1 MATIN
6 TNIEDNSIDN
16 KSFAILRTN
25 PKLTTNVKLVVN
37 SIGDLFLSSFRASK
51 ELSRIEYQRFELK
64 SSGRYSYDIASF
76 YRGLPSTEKYKVL
89 RKFSD
94 TTVYSDYQFQHED
107 QYHYGAIHNETKL
120 YDEQYK
126 ILAPIWLERKVPS
139 KFVIYRIENVEYKK
153 EYTEDTNGQN
163 NRILEILKN
172 ATIVKT
178 FDLSNSSKL
187 GEYISNHVNDKQF
200 PKAAISVNFKEGA
213 QSFFNGID
221 TVNGGFS
228 SKAEQFDKYYT
239 QVDYPEFFSNEI
251 ITGGF
256 ERNGLAIANV
266 INLEFLFDDIT
277 AEDYKIYRYFGL
289 YVDDITEGSFISEGV
304 DRDKSIK
311 ITQNTYK
318 TNYNLDGTGLNDIDM
333 MPMPLDFNTP
343 TLRYIKDREGNYYN
357 LKGAVNS
364 QYNKFL
370 INSTIDVDAL
380 FKGYGKTGKTVTSLS
395 KKPNPRGFI
404 KFTVTATPAAND
416 RLFIGDKTEIEI
428 SNYNL
433 GDYLI
438 IADSTIPAAR
448 AVDNKFST
456 QGSLQ
461 QIAIA
466 ISNAIRNGEVVTYQ
480 ASVDGNSVIVED
492 FLAGNRRRQNVF
504 GIYTQ
509 NLVDFIEINS
519 AEPNNVG
526 LNNTL
531 VPPGITTN
539 FLNWNMHTMIGG
551 SDEGQ
556 SILVKSSEI
565 GNVKVGEWVKLKDN
579 DKFIQIIEIEKDP
592 IETDAYRIV
601 LDSKVTLSNDNV
613 FEIYDVYRTEHGLF
627 SAYDFKDF
635 DFDFYSE
642 RNSDIGD
649 LQYDSGTYIIKNP
662 NYINQTETP
671 NEPQTIQIDI
681 EASTFYTGL
690 SGVLEAEK
698 IEDSVASEDIKNEYD
713 RLNENKLKETAL
725 NSRMVPTIC
734 KFNLKDASNARN
746 LPYILNVN
754 EAFGEDNL
762 SPNIEI
768 DSPRKVEYMN
778 MEHFHINRIP
788 ETLYGN
794 GRKNF
799 NNYTGFAGDGGVTVD
814 RLKDTS
820 FNYFESYFNW
830 NGYYDTIDKIWYD
843 NTAKRLWTKFDEGNS
858 IKNSSTVFRGLRY
871 SYLKRKENTKEVP
884 TEFISDSNVTDYK
897 FGVVFSYYKDI
908 DSNGNPILNNS
919 VVITSVKNDVFKFIC
934 VVVELNVVDN
944 DVEEINRYLMY
955 ALKDVELQG
964 DILNTDIPFF
974 IDFSSSNNSFP
985 GQDAESVLWASN
997 PSIIDGSAKF
1007 TKYVRPDEFGQY
1019 SWIYFNIGT
1028 DTFAVKVIGILNDES
1043 VLISGWPYLFDVST
1057 GKEVPPSQ
1065 GGYRLDPTSFALI
1078 PATSYIFKYYAGGK
1092 NEFANLL
1099 NEINAY
1105 NFANRFNTFGEINYI
1120 NIDKN
1125 GVETF
1130 DDYVLSIESGVD
1142 VIKPSIIRSETDP
1155 DRPKAYRLSSGEIG
1169 SIITEREDGGYIT
1182 LLRRMNGDYNPLFND
1197 VITFTDVHIG
1207 KMLTHPPLDPLITD
1221 KNLVIYN
1228 SNHNKGV
1235 AFESYKNNRN
1245 DYGYINNYF
1254 YHKVND
1260 EDSKNILKL
1269 SQTSD
1274 KLPLYPVIGEIAIDK
1289 KNINL
1294 FKSKYA
1300 DDYFVKS
1307 LPGGSFTQAHGTLSP
1322 VEKKN
1327 FMVSTIMKVK
1337 DSYDITKFTSV
1348 QEKSLESLDKIRLNN
1363 LNVETIH
1370 WFEDEYQVVAD
1381 FYLPDAILGELI
1393 EDGIRTNFK
1402 KYVNPINSFGD
1413 KSSIDDDLKLYA
1425 NTNISTRFII
1435 DNVDIYGIEGK
1446 DLSTNFVSV
1455 LNTSELIEDG
1465 FSKLTNFNIQSYQND
1480 GLSFRLIYNKRRGYT
1495 YNFKIHVKIQA

>member
-6 TNIEDNSIDN
+6 TNIENNSIDN

-51 ELSRIEYQRFELK
+51 ELSKVEYQKFELK
-64 SSGRYSYDIASF
+64 STGKYSYDVASF
-76 YRGLPSTEKYKVL
+76 YKGLPSIEKYKIL

-126 ILAPIWLERKVPS
+126 IFAPIWLERKIPS
-139 KFVIYRIENVEYKK
+139 KFVIYRVEDVEYKK
-153 EYTEDTNGQN
+153 QYSENTIGQN
-163 NRILEILKN
+163 GRILEILKN

-187 GEYISNHVNDKQF
+187 GEYISNHVNDRQF
-200 PKAAISVNFKEGA
+200 PNSAISVNFKEGS

-256 ERNGLAIANV
+256 ERNGLAVANI
-266 INLEFLFDDIT
+266 INLEFLFDDNN
-277 AEDYKIYRYFGL
+277 ASDYKIYRYFGL
-289 YVDDITEGSFISEGV
+289 YVDDMVEGSFVSEGAES
-304 DRDKSIK
+304 DGSIK
-311 ITQNTYK
+311 MVQNTYQ
-318 TNYNLDGTGLNDIDM
+318 TNYDLTGTGLVDIDM
-333 MPMPLDFNTP
+333 MPIPSDFNLP
-343 TLRYIKDREGNYYN
+343 TLRFIKDIEGTFYN
-357 LKGAVNS
+357 LKGSVVS

-370 INSTIDVDAL
+370 INSVGEIDQL
-380 FKGYGKTGKTVTSLS
+380 FKGYGRTGKTITSLS

-404 KFTVTATPAAND
+404 KFTVKATPSTND
-416 RLFIGDKTEIEI
+416 RLFIGDKTEIGI
-428 SNYNL
+428 SDYNL

-438 IADSTIPAAR
+438 IADSSIPAAR

-456 QGSLQ
+456 QGSLE

-466 ISNAIRNGEVVTYQ
+466 ISQAIKNGEVITYQ
-480 ASVDGNSVIVED
+480 TRVEGNSVIIED
-492 FLAGNRRRQNVF
+492 LLAGNRRRQSVF
-504 GIYTQ
+504 GIYNQ
-509 NLVDFIEINS
+509 NLVDFIQIDS
-519 AEPNNVG
+519 AEPNNIG
-526 LNNTL
+526 LVNSL
-531 VPPGITTN
+531 VPSGITTN
-539 FLNWNMHTMIGG
+539 FLNWDMYTMIGG
-551 SDEGQ
+551 SNEGQ

-579 DKFIQIIEIEKDP
+579 NKFIQIIEIEKDP
-592 IETDAYRIV
+592 FEIDLYRII
-601 LDSKVTLSNDNV
+601 LDSKVILSNDNV
-613 FEIYDVYRTEHGLF
+613 FEIYDVYRTQHGLF

-642 RNSDIGD
+642 RNSNLGD
-649 LQYDSGTYIIKNP
+649 LVYDESTHGFIS
-662 NYINQTETP
+662 
-671 NEPQTIQIDI
+671 
-681 EASTFYTGL
+681 STFYSGL
-690 SGVLEAEK
+690 TGVLENEK
-698 IEDSVASEDIKNEYD
+698 IEDTIVSNGIKNEYD

-725 NSRMVPTIC
+725 NSRIVPTIC

-746 LPYILNVN
+746 LPYILNVS

-788 ETLYGN
+788 KTLHGN
-794 GRKNF
+794 GRNDF
-799 NNYTGFAGDGGVTVD
+799 NNYIDFAGNGGITID
-814 RLKDTS
+814 KLKDIS
-820 FNYFESYFNW
+820 FDYFNSYFNW
-830 NGYYDTIDKIWYD
+830 NGYYDTVDDIWYD
-843 NTAKRLWTKFDEGNS
+843 NTSKRLWSKFDNGNDS
-858 IKNSSTVFRGLRY
+858 KNSSTVFRGLRY
-871 SYLKRKENTKEVP
+871 SYLKRKENLNEVP
-884 TEFISDSNVTDYK
+884 TEFISDSSVNDYK
-897 FGVVFSYYKDI
+897 FGVVFSYYMDV
-908 DSNGNPILNNS
+908 DSTGNTIVNNS
-919 VVITSVKNDVFKFIC
+919 INVSVVKNDVFKFIC
-934 VVVELNVVDN
+934 IVITMNVVEN
-944 DVEEINRYLMY
+944 DVNEIDRYLMY
-955 ALKDVELQG
+955 TLKDVTLQQMV
-964 DILNTDIPFF
+964 LNTDIPFF
-974 IDFSSSNNSFP
+974 IDFQSQNSSFSGIND
-985 GQDAESVLWASN
+985 QAVLYASL

-1007 TKYVRPDEFGQY
+1007 TKYVRPNEFGEF
-1019 SWIYFNIGT
+1019 SWIYFNIGV
-1028 DTFAVKVIGILNDES
+1028 DTWAVKVVGILNDES
-1043 VLISGWPYLFDVST
+1043 ILVSGWPYLFDINT
-1057 GKEVPPSQ
+1057 GQEVP
-1065 GGYRLDPTSFALI
+1065 GGLRLDPSQFSLI
-1078 PATSYIFKYYAGGK
+1078 PSTSYIFKYFEGGK

-1105 NFANRFNTFGEINYI
+1105 NFANRFNKFGEINYI

-1125 GVETF
+1125 GLETLN
-1130 DDYVLSIESGVD
+1130 DYVLSIESGVD
-1142 VIKPSIIRSETDP
+1142 IIKPSLIKSETDP
-1155 DRPKAYRLSSGEIG
+1155 DRPKAYQLSSGEIG
-1169 SIITEREDGGYIT
+1169 SIIVDREDGGYIT

-1197 VITFTDVHIG
+1197 VINFTDTYSRNKIISNTWSNLQG
-1207 KMLTHPPLDPLITD
+1207 TPSAREIIT
-1221 KNLVIYN
+1221 YN
-1228 SNHNKGV
+1228 KLNGTGI
-1235 AFESYKNNRN
+1235 AFESFKNNRS

-1289 KNINL
+1289 KNVNL

-1300 DDYFVKS
+1300 SDYFIKS
-1307 LPGGSFTQAHGTLSP
+1307 LPAGDFRVAHGTLSP

-1337 DSYDITKFTSV
+1337 DSYDITKFTNV
-1348 QEKSLESLDKIRLNN
+1348 QEKTLESLDKIRINN
-1363 LNVETIH
+1363 TNIETIH
-1370 WFEDEYQVVAD
+1370 WFEDEYQVIAD
-1381 FYLPDAILGELI
+1381 FYLPDAVLGELI
-1393 EDGIRTNFK
+1393 EDGIKTSFK

-1425 NTNISTRFII
+1425 NANISTRFII

-1446 DLSTNFVSV
+1446 DLSTDFVSV
-1455 LNTSELIEDG
+1455 LNTKELLDG
-1465 FSKLTNFNIQSYQND
+1465 GFTKMTNFNIQSYQND

-1495 YNFKIHVKIQA
+1495 YNFKVHVKIQA

>member
-51 ELSRIEYQRFELK
+51 ELSRIEYQKFELK
-64 SSGRYSYDIASF
+64 SSGRYSYDVASF
-76 YRGLPSTEKYKVL
+76 YRGLSSIEKYKVL

-126 ILAPIWLERKVPS
+126 ILAPIWLERTVPS
-139 KFVIYRIENVEYKK
+139 KFVIYRVEDVEYKR
-153 EYTEDTNGQN
+153 EYAENTLGQN

-187 GEYISNHVNDKQF
+187 GEYILNHVNDKQF
-200 PKAAISVNFKEGA
+200 PKAAISVNFEEGS

-266 INLEFLFDDIT
+266 INLEFLFDDHT
-277 AEDYKIYRYFGL
+277 ASDYKIYRYFGL
-289 YVDDITEGSFISEGV
+289 YVDDINEGSFISEGV
-304 DRDKSIK
+304 DQDRSVK
-311 ITQNTYK
+311 IVQNTYQ
-318 TNYNLDGTGLNDIDM
+318 TNYDLSSTNFVDVDM
-333 MPMPLDFNTP
+333 MPTPADFDIP
-343 TLRYIKDREGNYYN
+343 TLRYIKDREGNFYN
-357 LKGAVNS
+357 LKGSVIS

-370 INSTIDVDAL
+370 INSTVDVDSL
-380 FKGYGKTGKTVTSLS
+380 FKGYGKTGKTITSLS
-395 KKPNPRGFI
+395 KIPNPRGFI
-404 KFTVTATPAAND
+404 KFTVTSVPSTND

-428 SNYNL
+428 SDYNL

-438 IADSTIPAAR
+438 IADSNIPAAR

-466 ISNAIRNGEVVTYQ
+466 ISQAIRNGEIVTYQ
-480 ASVDGNSVIVED
+480 TRVDGNSVIVED
-492 FLAGNRRRQNVF
+492 FLTGNRRRQSVF
-504 GIYTQ
+504 GVYNQ
-509 NLVDFIEINS
+509 NLVDFIQIDS
-519 AEPNNVG
+519 AETNNIG
-526 LNNTL
+526 LVNSL
-531 VPPGITTN
+531 VPSGITTN
-539 FLNWNMHTMIGG
+539 FLNWDMYTMIGG
-551 SDEGQ
+551 SAEGQ

-592 IETDAYRIV
+592 IEIDLYRII
-601 LDSKVTLSNDNV
+601 LDSKVVLSNDSV
-613 FEIYDVYRTEHGLF
+613 FEIYDVYRTQHGLF

-642 RNSDIGD
+642 RNSNLGD
-649 LQYDSGTYIIKNP
+649 LVYD
-662 NYINQTETP
+662 ET
-671 NEPQTIQIDI
+671 NHFIDM
-681 EASTFYTGL
+681 STFYSGL

-698 IEDSVASEDIKNEYD
+698 IEDASSTEIIKNEYD

-725 NSRMVPTIC
+725 NSRVIPTIC

-768 DSPRKVEYMN
+768 DSPRRVEYMN

-788 ETLYGN
+788 KTLKGN
-794 GRKNF
+794 GRLDF
-799 NNYTGFAGDGGVTVD
+799 NNYIDFAGDGGISID

-820 FNYFESYFNW
+820 FNYFESHFNW
-830 NGYYDTIDKIWYD
+830 NGYYDGLDDIWYD
-843 NTAKRLWTKFDEGNS
+843 NTVKRLWTKFDEGNS

-871 SYLKRKENTKEVP
+871 SYLKRKENIKDVP

-897 FGVVFSYYKDI
+897 FGVVFTYYMEI
-908 DSNGNPILNNS
+908 DSKNNPITNNEIIVS
-919 VVITSVKNDVFKFIC
+919 SVKNDAFKFIC
-934 VVVELNVVDN
+934 VVIELNLVENSVD
-944 DVEEINRYLMY
+944 EIDRYLMY
-955 ALKDVELQG
+955 TLKDIN
-964 DILNTDIPFF
+964 DIGTGNPLNTDIPFF
-974 IDFSSSNNSFP
+974 IDFQNSSFSGIND
-985 GQDAESVLWASN
+985 QAVLNASN

-1007 TKYVRPDEFGQY
+1007 TKYVRPDEFGEY
-1019 SWIYFNIGT
+1019 SWIYFNIGI
-1028 DTFAVKVIGILNDES
+1028 DTYAVKVVSILNDES
-1043 VLISGWPYLFDVST
+1043 VLVSGWPYLFDENT
-1057 GKEVPPSQ
+1057 GQEVP
-1065 GGYRLDPTSFALI
+1065 GGIRLDPSQFSLV
-1078 PATSYIFKYYAGGK
+1078 PSTSYIFKYFQGGK
-1092 NEFANLL
+1092 NEFSNLL

-1105 NFANRFNTFGEINYI
+1105 NFANRFNKFENINYI

-1125 GVETF
+1125 GVETSN
-1130 DDYVLSIESGVD
+1130 DYVLSIESGVN
-1142 VIKPSIIRSETDP
+1142 VIKPSIIKSETDP
-1155 DRPKAYRLSSGEIG
+1155 DRPKAYQLSSGEIG
-1169 SIITEREDGGYIT
+1169 SIIVDREDGGYIT
-1182 LLRRMNGDYNPLFND
+1182 LLRRMNGDYNPLFNN
-1197 VITFTDVHIG
+1197 VISFTDIHAG
-1207 KMLTHPPLDPLITD
+1207 KVLPFQPTPPELPQISDRNLI
-1221 KNLVIYN
+1221 IYN
-1228 SNHNKGV
+1228 SNNNRGV
-1235 AFESYKNNRN
+1235 AFESYKNNSS
-1245 DYGYINNYF
+1245 DYGFINNYF

-1260 EDSKNILKL
+1260 EDSKSILKL

-1300 DDYFVKS
+1300 NDYFIKS
-1307 LPGGSFTQAHGTLSP
+1307 LPGGSFRTAHGTLSP

-1337 DSYDITKFTSV
+1337 DSYDITKFTNV
-1348 QEKSLESLDKIRLNN
+1348 QEKTLESLDKVRVNN
-1363 LNVETIH
+1363 VNIETIH

-1402 KYVNPINSFGD
+1402 KYVNPLNSFGD
-1413 KSSIDDDLKLYA
+1413 KSSIDDDLKLYTNA
-1425 NTNISTRFII
+1425 NVSTRFII

-1446 DLSTNFVSV
+1446 DLVTNFVSV
-1455 LNTSELIEDG
+1455 LNTSELVEGD
-1465 FSKLTNFNIQSYQND
+1465 FKKLTNFNIQSYQND
-1480 GLSFRLIYNKRRGYT
+1480 GLSFRLIYNKRSGYT
-1495 YNFKIHVKIQA
+1495 YNFKVHVKIQA

>member
-6 TNIEDNSIDN
+6 TNIEDNSVDN

-51 ELSRIEYQRFELK
+51 ELSRIEYQKFELK

-76 YRGLPSTEKYKVL
+76 YKGLSSIEKYKVL

-126 ILAPIWLERKVPS
+126 IFAPIWLERKMPS
-139 KFVIYRIENVEYKK
+139 KFVVYRIEDVEYKR
-153 EYTEDTNGQN
+153 EYADDTLGQN
-163 NRILEILKN
+163 DRILEILKN

-187 GEYISNHVNDKQF
+187 GEYLSNHINDKQF
-200 PKAAISVNFKEGA
+200 PKAAISVNFKEGS

-266 INLEFLFDDIT
+266 INLEFLFDDVT
-277 AEDYKIYRYFGL
+277 ASDYKIYRYFGL
-289 YVDDITEGSFISEGV
+289 YVDDLTEGSFVSEGADSDGSV
-304 DRDKSIK
+304 K
-311 ITQNTYK
+311 IVQNTYQ
-318 TNYNLDGTGLNDIDM
+318 TQYDLTGTGLIDIDM
-333 MPMPLDFNTP
+333 IPTPADFNIP
-343 TLRYIKDREGNYYN
+343 TLRYVKDREGTFYN
-357 LKGAVNS
+357 LKGSSIS

-370 INSTIDVDAL
+370 INSTGDIDSL
-380 FKGYGKTGKTVTSLS
+380 FRGYGKTGKTITSIS

-404 KFTVTATPAAND
+404 KFTVTATPSTND

-433 GDYLI
+433 GDFLI
-438 IADSTIPAAR
+438 IADSNIPAAR
-448 AVDNKFST
+448 AVNNKFST

-466 ISNAIRNGEVVTYQ
+466 ISQAIRNGEIVTYQ
-480 ASVDGNSVIVED
+480 TRVDGSSVIIED
-492 FLAGNRRRQNVF
+492 FLSGNKRRQSVF
-504 GIYTQ
+504 GVYGQ
-509 NLVDFIEINS
+509 NLVDFVEINS
-519 AEPNNVG
+519 AEANSVG
-526 LNNTL
+526 LTNSL

-539 FLNWNMHTMIGG
+539 FLHWDMYTMIGG
-551 SDEGQ
+551 SSEGQ

-579 DKFIQIIEIEKDP
+579 NKFIQIIEIEKDP
-592 IETDAYRIV
+592 AETDLYRII
-601 LDSKVTLSNDNV
+601 LDSKVILSNDNV
-613 FEIYDVYRTEHGLF
+613 FEIYEVYRTSHGLF

-642 RNSDIGD
+642 RNSNLGD
-649 LQYDSGTYIIKNP
+649 LSYDAENHGVIMSQFYSGLT
-662 NYINQTETP
+662 
-671 NEPQTIQIDI
+671 
-681 EASTFYTGL
+681 
-690 SGVLEAEK
+690 GVLEAEK
-698 IEDSVASEDIKNEYD
+698 IDETVVSNSIKNEYE

-768 DSPRKVEYMN
+768 DSTRKVEYMN
-778 MEHFHINRIP
+778 MEHFHINKIP
-788 ETLYGN
+788 KTLQGN
-794 GRKNF
+794 GRRDF
-799 NNYTGFAGDGGVTVD
+799 NNYIDCAGDGGVNVN

-830 NGYYDTIDKIWYD
+830 NGYYDMLDDIWYD
-843 NTAKRLWTKFDEGNS
+843 NTVKRLWTKFDEGNS
-858 IKNSSTVFRGLRY
+858 VKNSSTVFRGLRY
-871 SYLKRKENTKEVP
+871 SYLKRKENTKEIP
-884 TEFISDSNVTDYK
+884 TEFISDSNVSDYK
-897 FGVVFSYYKDI
+897 FGVVFSYYMDI
-908 DSNGNPILNNS
+908 DSTGNTITNNS
-919 VVITSVKNDVFKFIC
+919 VNINVVKNDAFKFIC
-934 VVVELNVVDN
+934 VVVELNVVEN
-944 DVEEINRYLMY
+944 DIMQIDRYLMY
-955 ALKDVELQG
+955 TLKDIELNG
-964 DILNTDIPFF
+964 SVLNTEIPFF
-974 IDFSSSNNSFP
+974 IDFQNSASGFT
-985 GQDAESVLWASN
+985 GINDQAVLYASN

-1007 TKYVRPDEFGQY
+1007 TKYVRPDEFGEY
-1019 SWIYFNIGT
+1019 SWIYFNIGI
-1028 DTFAVKVIGILNDES
+1028 DTYAVKVVGILNDES
-1043 VLISGWPYLFDVST
+1043 ILVSGWPYLFDVNT
-1057 GKEVPPSQ
+1057 GQEVAGNIRMNPQDFS
-1065 GGYRLDPTSFALI
+1065 LI
-1078 PATSYIFKYYAGGK
+1078 PASSYIFTYYEGGK

-1099 NEINAY
+1099 NEVNAY
-1105 NFANRFNTFGEINYI
+1105 NFANRFNKFEEITYI

-1130 DDYVLSIESGVD
+1130 DDYVLSVESGVD
-1142 VIKPSIIRSETDP
+1142 IIKPSIIKSETDP
-1155 DRPKAYRLSSGEIG
+1155 ERPKAYQLSSGEIG
-1169 SIITEREDGGYIT
+1169 SIIVDREDGGYIT

-1197 VITFTDVHIG
+1197 VINFTDIYSG
-1207 KMLTHPPLDPLITD
+1207 KVTGLINE
-1221 KNLVIYN
+1221 KESVIYN
-1228 SNHNKGV
+1228 SRNRTGI
-1235 AFESYKNNRN
+1235 AFESYKNNRA

-1260 EDSKNILKL
+1260 EDSKSILKL

-1300 DDYFVKS
+1300 SDYFVKS
-1307 LPGGSFTQAHGTLSP
+1307 LPGGDFRVAHGTLSP

-1337 DSYDITKFTSV
+1337 DSYDITKFTNV
-1348 QEKSLESLDKIRLNN
+1348 QEKTLESLDKVRINN
-1363 LNVETIH
+1363 TNVETIH
-1370 WFEDEYQVVAD
+1370 WFEDEYQVIAD

-1393 EDGIRTNFK
+1393 EDGIRIKFK

-1425 NTNISTRFII
+1425 NANISTRFII
-1435 DNVDIYGIEGK
+1435 DNIDIYGVEGK
-1446 DLSTNFVSV
+1446 DLATNFISV
-1455 LNTSELIEDG
+1455 LNTSELTENG
-1465 FSKLTNFNIQSYQND
+1465 FNKLTNFNIQSYQND

-1495 YNFKIHVKIQA
+1495 YNFKVHVKIQA

>member
-6 TNIEDNSIDN
+6 TNIEDNSVDN

-51 ELSRIEYQRFELK
+51 ELSRIEYQKFELK

-76 YRGLPSTEKYKVL
+76 YKGLSSIEKYKVL

-126 ILAPIWLERKVPS
+126 IFAPIWLERKMPS
-139 KFVIYRIENVEYKK
+139 KFVVYRIEDVEYKR
-153 EYTEDTNGQN
+153 EYADDTLGQN
-163 NRILEILKN
+163 DRILEILKN

-187 GEYISNHVNDKQF
+187 GEYLSNHINDKQF
-200 PKAAISVNFKEGA
+200 PKAAISVNFKEGS

-266 INLEFLFDDIT
+266 INLEFLFDDVT
-277 AEDYKIYRYFGL
+277 ASDYKIYRYFGL
-289 YVDDITEGSFISEGV
+289 YVDDLTEGSFVSEVADSDGSV
-304 DRDKSIK
+304 K
-311 ITQNTYK
+311 IVQNTYQ
-318 TNYNLDGTGLNDIDM
+318 TQYDLTGTGLIDIDM
-333 MPMPLDFNTP
+333 IPTPADFNIP
-343 TLRYIKDREGNYYN
+343 TLRYVKDREGTFYN
-357 LKGAVNS
+357 LKGSSIS

-370 INSTIDVDAL
+370 INSTGDIDSL
-380 FKGYGKTGKTVTSLS
+380 FRGYGKTGKTITSIS

-404 KFTVTATPAAND
+404 KFTVTATPSTND

-433 GDYLI
+433 GDFLI
-438 IADSTIPAAR
+438 IADSNIPAAR
-448 AVDNKFST
+448 AVNNKFST

-466 ISNAIRNGEVVTYQ
+466 ISQAIRNGEIVTYQ
-480 ASVDGNSVIVED
+480 TRVDGSSVIIED
-492 FLAGNRRRQNVF
+492 FLSGNKRRQSVF
-504 GIYTQ
+504 GVYGQ
-509 NLVDFIEINS
+509 NLVDFVEINS
-519 AEPNNVG
+519 AEANSVG
-526 LNNTL
+526 LTNSL

-539 FLNWNMHTMIGG
+539 FLHWDMYTMIGG
-551 SDEGQ
+551 SSEGQ

-579 DKFIQIIEIEKDP
+579 NKFIQIIEIEKDP
-592 IETDAYRIV
+592 IETDTYRIV
-601 LDSKVTLSNDNV
+601 LDSKVTLSNDSV

-642 RNSDIGD
+642 RNSNIGD

-671 NEPQTIQIDI
+671 NEPQFIPIDI
-681 EASTFYTGL
+681 DAFEFFEGL
-690 SGVLEAEK
+690 SDVLEAEK
-698 IEDSVASEDIKNEYD
+698 IQETASARIIRNEYD

-788 ETLYGN
+788 KSLQGN
-794 GRKNF
+794 GRLDF
-799 NNYTGFAGDGGVTVD
+799 NNYTDFAGDGGVSVNK
-814 RLKDTS
+814 LKDTS

-830 NGYYDTIDKIWYD
+830 NGYYDMVDDIWYD

-871 SYLKRKENTKEVP
+871 SYLKRKENIKEVP

-897 FGVVFSYYKDI
+897 FGVVFSYYMEV
-908 DSNGNPILNNS
+908 DSNGNPITNNS
-919 VVITSVKNDVFKFIC
+919 VVVSTVKNDAFKFIC
-934 VVVELNVVDN
+934 IVIELNVVEN
-944 DVEEINRYLMY
+944 KEGEINRYLMY
-955 ALKDVELQG
+955 TLKDIN
-964 DILNTDIPFF
+964 DIGTGLPLNTDIPFF
-974 IDFSSSNNSFP
+974 IDFQNSSFSGINDEAVLNASAP
-985 GQDAESVLWASN
+985 SV
-997 PSIIDGSAKF
+997 IDGTAKF
-1007 TKYVRPDEFGQY
+1007 TKYVRPDEFGEY
-1019 SWIYFNIGT
+1019 SWIYFTALG
-1028 DTFAVKVIGILNDES
+1028 DTYAVKVVSILNDES
-1043 VLISGWPYLFDVST
+1043 VLVSGWPYLFDTAT
-1057 GKEVPPSQ
+1057 GKEVPGGVRLNPQDFSLVPS
-1065 GGYRLDPTSFALI
+1065 A
-1078 PATSYIFKYYAGGK
+1078 SYIFKYYQGGK

-1105 NFANRFNTFGEINYI
+1105 NFANRFNKFGEVNYI
-1120 NIDKN
+1120 NVDKSGKITN
-1125 GVETF
+1125 NDF
-1130 DDYVLSIESGVD
+1130 VLSIESGVD
-1142 VIKPSIIRSETDP
+1142 VIKPSIIKSETDP

-1169 SIITEREDGGYIT
+1169 SIIVDREDGGYIAM
-1182 LLRRMNGDYNPLFND
+1182 LRRMNGDYNPLFNN
-1197 VITFTDVHIG
+1197 VISFTDIHAG
-1207 KMLTHPPLDPLITD
+1207 KVLPFQPTPP
-1221 KNLVIYN
+1221 
-1228 SNHNKGV
+1228 
-1235 AFESYKNNRN
+1235 
-1245 DYGYINNYF
+1245 
-1254 YHKVND
+1254 
-1260 EDSKNILKL
+1260 
-1269 SQTSD
+1269 
-1274 KLPLYPVIGEIAIDK
+1274 
-1289 KNINL
+1289 
-1294 FKSKYA
+1294 
-1300 DDYFVKS
+1300 
-1307 LPGGSFTQAHGTLSP
+1307 
-1322 VEKKN
+1322 
-1327 FMVSTIMKVK
+1327 
-1337 DSYDITKFTSV
+1337 
-1348 QEKSLESLDKIRLNN
+1348 
-1363 LNVETIH
+1363 
-1370 WFEDEYQVVAD
+1370 
-1381 FYLPDAILGELI
+1381 
-1393 EDGIRTNFK
+1393 
-1402 KYVNPINSFGD
+1402 
-1413 KSSIDDDLKLYA
+1413 
-1425 NTNISTRFII
+1425 
-1435 DNVDIYGIEGK
+1435 
-1446 DLSTNFVSV
+1446 
-1455 LNTSELIEDG
+1455 
-1465 FSKLTNFNIQSYQND
+1465 
-1480 GLSFRLIYNKRRGYT
+1480 
-1495 YNFKIHVKIQA
+1495 